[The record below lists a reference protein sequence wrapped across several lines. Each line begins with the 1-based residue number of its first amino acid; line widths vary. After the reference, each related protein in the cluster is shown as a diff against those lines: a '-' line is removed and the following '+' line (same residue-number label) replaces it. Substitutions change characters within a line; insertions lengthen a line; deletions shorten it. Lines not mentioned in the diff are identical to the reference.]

1 MGERRGEYSQFRA
14 PSPAGTAAAWS
25 PRDVLQSEALLR
37 FIAQMG
43 YASAMAANDK
53 EHESLLGSLRRLTG
67 QVAGGTLDLARN
79 TAAMTAMFGENW
91 LRTNLLNQ
99 LEPERLE
106 AMAEAGHF
114 LRDARETAGMS
125 IKELAESLGMS
136 DKAVLE
142 DIESGETIM
151 PLELMLRSASL
162 LARHDPIPF
171 LIKFM
176 RTYNPTLEKKLEDWG
191 VLVLPKQY
199 ERERR
204 FVNLYRQHD
213 ILRSLSDDEYERFI
227 NYMESSCNLVLDVML
242 KEKEAGARLAAR
254 ESRVSAT
261 SEPAGTTARK
271 TKSKAR
277 PKTKTKTKTKS
288 KAQTRA
294 KAPARK
300 TAAPRKHR
308 RAPASKR
315 SRS

>member
-1 MGERRGEYSQFRA
+1 
-14 PSPAGTAAAWS
+14 
-25 PRDVLQSEALLR
+25 
-37 FIAQMG
+37 
-43 YASAMAANDK
+43 MARQEKKQEPD
-53 EHESLLGSLRRLTG
+53 SLLHALRKLTG

-79 TAAMTAMFGENW
+79 TATMTAMFGENW

-125 IKELAESLGMS
+125 IKDLAESLGVK

-142 DIESGETIM
+142 EIESGQTIM

-176 RTYNPTLEKKLEDWG
+176 RTYNPALEKTLEQWG
-191 VLVLPKQY
+191 VLALPKQY

-204 FVNLYRQHD
+204 FINLYRQHD
-213 ILRSLSDDEYERFI
+213 VLRGLSDDEYERFI
-227 NYMESSCNLVLDVML
+227 HYMQGSITLVLDVMQS
-242 KEKEAGARLAAR
+242 EKAATKQAKKATAEAEDDDDKTA
-254 ESRVSAT
+254 
-261 SEPAGTTARK
+261 PAKPKRAPKRKKATARK
-271 TKSKAR
+271 
-277 PKTKTKTKTKS
+277 
-288 KAQTRA
+288 
-294 KAPARK
+294 RK
-300 TAAPRKHR
+300 
-308 RAPASKR
+308 RAPAAKR

>member
-1 MGERRGEYSQFRA
+1 
-14 PSPAGTAAAWS
+14 
-25 PRDVLQSEALLR
+25 
-37 FIAQMG
+37 
-43 YASAMAANDK
+43 MAEQDR
-53 EHESLLGSLRRLTG
+53 EQESLLGTLRKLTG

-79 TAAMTAMFGENW
+79 TATMTAMFGENW

-125 IKELAESLGMS
+125 IKELSESLGLADNS
-136 DKAVLE
+136 VLE
-142 DIESGETIM
+142 DIESGESIM

-176 RTYNPTLEKKLEDWG
+176 RTYNPALERTLESWG
-191 VLVLPKQY
+191 VLALPKHY

-213 ILRSLSDDEYERFI
+213 ILRTLSDEEYDRFI
-227 NYMESSCNLVLDVML
+227 SYMESSSNLVLDVML
-242 KEKEAGARLAAR
+242 KEKEANKPDTVEAKEKPAASKARAR
-254 ESRVSAT
+254 
-261 SEPAGTTARK
+261 PK

-277 PKTKTKTKTKS
+277 AKRPATPKK
-288 KAQTRA
+288 QTA
-294 KAPARK
+294 SPKRK
-300 TAAPRKHR
+300 
-308 RAPASKR
+308 RAPAAKR
-315 SRS
+315 KKT